1 MTRRAGKFLHIKLS
15 LQEELALERREP
27 KNKTGQYDE
36 LPFQR
41 DLAKPHFQEE
51 EKF

>member
-1 MTRRAGKFLHIKLS
+1 MTRRAVKFLHIKLS
-15 LQEELALERREP
+15 LQEELALKRREP

-41 DLAKPHFQEE
+41 DLENPHFQEE